1 MVYKPRGVS
10 IMDKN
15 YNFFMK
21 TDLSPYIGNWIA
33 ICDNEIV
40 SSGKNVKEVFAKAKK
55 QCRGKTPMLTK
66 VPEKGTM
73 IF

>member
-1 MVYKPRGVS
+1 LQEKGGKVAN
-10 IMDKN
+10 N

-21 TDLSPYIGNWIA
+21 TDVSPYIGEWIA
-33 ICDNEIV
+33 ICDKKIV
-40 SSGKNVKEVFAKAKK
+40 SHGFNAKKVFENAKAQYPDK
-55 QCRGKTPMLTK
+55 RTLITK